1 LFATIV
7 LPAME
12 ESGAGGEHG
21 GSAAVPTAFAV
32 DSSNPAWLD
41 TVIGNSEQKEK
52 GKNESGAQFIKQLL
66 SGRGLSF
73 NEGTRPGTVMEL
85 LSTEH
90 AGELLASFPTAD
102 SYTPTEYAK
111 KRTTDAIG
119 VVFMCACDDAW
130 VQIKTDSVKQKL
142 GDSSRPKNKFH
153 VSDSVMCCLPLFWE
167 GKNLE
172 DADTWRQSVAVLEAI
187 TITILYKE
195 GVPAR
200 GAFDASS
207 NTVKLPEVAAVRV
220 DIFLRHQY
228 FHFSQVN
235 AHKASCPTVPS
246 SH

>member
-1 LFATIV
+1 
-7 LPAME
+7 
-12 ESGAGGEHG
+12 
-21 GSAAVPTAFAV
+21 
-32 DSSNPAWLD
+32 
-41 TVIGNSEQKEK
+41 
-52 GKNESGAQFIKQLL
+52 
-66 SGRGLSF
+66 
-73 NEGTRPGTVMEL
+73 MEL

-142 GDSSRPKNKFH
+142 GDSSRPKNKLH
-153 VSDSVMCCLPLFWE
+153 VSDSVMCCLPLFWD

>member
-1 LFATIV
+1 
-7 LPAME
+7 ME

-73 NEGTRPGTVMEL
+73 NEGTTDGLLVEL
-85 LSTEH
+85 LSNEDAQFH
-90 AGELLASFPTAD
+90 LASYPTAD

-111 KRTTDAIG
+111 QRENDAIG
-119 VVFMCACDDAW
+119 VVFTCGSDGAW
-130 VQIKTDSVKQKL
+130 VQMKKDSVKQKL
-142 GDSSRPKNKFH
+142 GDSSGPKNKFH

-235 AHKASCPTVPS
+235 SHKASCPTVPS

>member
-1 LFATIV
+1 
-7 LPAME
+7 M
-12 ESGAGGEHG
+12 
-21 GSAAVPTAFAV
+21 PTAFAV

-119 VVFMCACDDAW
+119 VVLMCACDDAW

-142 GDSSRPKNKFH
+142 GDSSRPQEQVPRVRLGH
-153 VSDSVMCCLPLFWE
+153 VLPSPLLGGKEPRRCRHLAPKRCCSGGNNHHHPVQ
-167 GKNLE
+167 G
-172 DADTWRQSVAVLEAI
+172 
-187 TITILYKE
+187 
-195 GVPAR
+195 GCAR
-200 GAFDASS
+200 AR
-207 NTVKLPEVAAVRV
+207 RV
-220 DIFLRHQY
+220 
-228 FHFSQVN
+228 
-235 AHKASCPTVPS
+235 
-246 SH
+246 

>member
-1 LFATIV
+1 
-7 LPAME
+7 ME

-32 DSSNPAWLD
+32 DPSNPAWWD
-41 TVIGNSEQKEK
+41 TIIGNSEQKEK
-52 GKNESGAQFIKQLL
+52 GKNESGAKFIKTLL

-73 NEGTRPGTVMEL
+73 NEGTTDGLLVEL
-85 LSTEH
+85 LSNEDAQFH
-90 AGELLASFPTAD
+90 LASYPTAD

-111 KRTTDAIG
+111 QRENDAIG
-119 VVFMCACDDAW
+119 VVFTCGSDGAW
-130 VQIKTDSVKQKL
+130 VQMKKDSVKQKL
-142 GDSSRPKNKFH
+142 GDSSGPKNKFH
-153 VSDSVMCCLPLFWE
+153 VSDLIMCCLPLFWDFWE
-167 GKNLE
+167 GRNLE

-200 GAFDASS
+200 GAFNASS
-207 NTVKLPEVAAVRV
+207 KTVELPEVAAVRV
-220 DIFLRHQY
+220 DLFLRHQY

-235 AHKASCPTVPS
+235 AHKVSRPTVPS